1 MEVINSHGGGH
12 MKAHGWVRQAAI
24 AAVTSVLAATLLAA
38 CSSGTSTSSPKG
50 PINIGMVP
58 DLTGPYSSIGLP
70 DYKMAKILVKRQ
82 NAKGGIDG
90 RKINL
95 IALDGQTSAVTGL
108 ANVKQLVE
116 TDHVVALL
124 DPDFTSTAEVVI
136 PYLDQHHIP
145 TLADLGGGNWT
156 SPAPPYVFTT
166 PESQQAVDQDALG
179 YMYLHGIKTLSW
191 LDVQSGFGQTGFAEF
206 QKLAPQFGVRILP
219 VEYETTG
226 ATDVLPQLERMKQQQ
241 ADAVMLYA
249 SAATAVVNQLGAAQI
264 GFSVPVFQ
272 SNAAAL
278 PQFVQAAGSSATGVY
293 MVGGNLQLAG
303 SLSSNSAQAAAI
315 HRFLSL
321 YGSPD
326 RFAGDM
332 YDATTLLFDAMQAVG
347 PNSVKIDAWLNHDVK
362 NYPGVTG
369 IITFTPNNH
378 AGILPGSL
386 SMLRIENG
394 TFKLLQTG
402 VSINKEVMS
411 KCRSCLVGLPK
422 S

>member
-1 MEVINSHGGGH
+1 MEVINNHGGRH
-12 MKAHGWVRQAAI
+12 MKTHGWVRQGAI
-24 AAVTSVLAATLLAA
+24 AAATSVLAATLLAA
-38 CSSGTSTSSPKG
+38 CSSGSSTTAPQG

-58 DLTGPYSSIGLP
+58 DLTGPYSAIGLP
-70 DYKMAKILVKRQ
+70 DYKMAEMLVKLQ
-82 NAKGGIDG
+82 NAKGGIGG

-95 IALDGQTSAVTGL
+95 IALDGQTSAATGL
-108 ANVKQLVE
+108 ANVKQLVQ
-116 TDHVVALL
+116 TDHIVALL
-124 DPDFTSTAEVVI
+124 GPDFTSTAEVVI

-191 LDVQSGFGQTGFAEF
+191 LDVQSGFGQTGLVEF
-206 QKLAPQFGVRILP
+206 QKLAPQFGVTILP
-219 VEYETTG
+219 VQYETTS
-226 ATDVLPQLERMKQQQ
+226 ATDVLPQLERMKQQH

-278 PQFVQAAGSSATGVY
+278 PQFAQAAGSSANGVY

-303 SLSSNSAQAAAI
+303 SLPSSNPQAAAI
-315 HRFLSL
+315 HRFLGL
-321 YGSPD
+321 YGSAD

-332 YDATTLLFDAMQAVG
+332 YDATTLLFDAIKAVG
-347 PNSVKIDAWLNHDVK
+347 PNSVKIDGWLNHDVK

-369 IITFTPNNH
+369 VITYTPNNH

-386 SMLRIENG
+386 SMLRITNG
-394 TFKLLQTG
+394 GFELVQTG
-402 VSINKEVMS
+402 TSINQEVMS
-411 KCRSCLVGLPK
+411 KCGSCLNGLPK
-422 S
+422 P